1 MSIDRVQGNRTSSRA
16 GLDTLFAS
24 GSLTGLTDAQLV
36 DAFLDRSEPQLAFA
50 MIVERHGGMVLRVCR
65 AILRN
70 EADAEDALQVTFLV
84 LASKAPSLRNRT
96 SLAAWLHA
104 VATRTARSARRGLA
118 RRRNL
123 EANAVVKSQPHD
135 RQSDNDLR
143 EQLQREVAK
152 LPERLREVVVLR
164 EFEGLTEEQT
174 AGQLGCAVGTVKS
187 RLFRARKRLRARLE
201 NRGWDATGVFAPLA
215 APTLSLPAN
224 LVGSIT
230 DLSVSSG
237 SSIPARLLVWRSMV
251 LKGMLMK
258 NVLSLATIALVVSI
272 PVGSGWLIAR
282 AGKPDET
289 KTQVSPTPKA
299 AQAAEEERVATLYA
313 TLAKSQVALAEAL
326 VNEQRQLED
335 EERRGKRRILPVYRH
350 QNEPEDRL
358 LSARFDLATTATERI
373 QILRRRLSIARGF
386 EESNYAQM
394 EREPGA
400 STRLEARIATLH
412 RLAIATQ
419 LAKEEMTKPADQELM
434 MKAPVKDVD
443 ALRPMLLEFEVKEL
457 AKITIGMMDMR
468 IQLPKQKMWTLNEF
482 LIAWRAE
489 TIRIDANGIP
499 IEVEGA
505 ALTDAKLELTS
516 PIVCPDGPLS
526 FADYLKKVLDP
537 LGLKY
542 SIQNDRLVYID
553 GKGQKKER
561 KDGVPPHNYGIFPF
575 LE

>member
-174 AGQLGCAVGTVKS
+174 AGQLGCAEGTVKS

-326 VNEQRQLED
+326 VNSKMRKGGGRGESSPCTDIKTNPRIACSQRD
-335 EERRGKRRILPVYRH
+335 SILPQPRR
-350 QNEPEDRL
+350 NEFKSSDADSL
-358 LSARFDLATTATERI
+358 LRVDSRKATMPRWKGSQE
-373 QILRRRLSIARGF
+373 LRRDWKP
-386 EESNYAQM
+386 ES
-394 EREPGA
+394 RHFTA
-400 STRLEARIATLH
+400 S
-412 RLAIATQ
+412 
-419 LAKEEMTKPADQELM
+419 PS
-434 MKAPVKDVD
+434 P
-443 ALRPMLLEFEVKEL
+443 
-457 AKITIGMMDMR
+457 
-468 IQLPKQKMWTLNEF
+468 LN
-482 LIAWRAE
+482 
-489 TIRIDANGIP
+489 
-499 IEVEGA
+499 
-505 ALTDAKLELTS
+505 S
-516 PIVCPDGPLS
+516 P
-526 FADYLKKVLDP
+526 
-537 LGLKY
+537 
-542 SIQNDRLVYID
+542 R
-553 GKGQKKER
+553 R
-561 KDGVPPHNYGIFPF
+561 K
-575 LE
+575 